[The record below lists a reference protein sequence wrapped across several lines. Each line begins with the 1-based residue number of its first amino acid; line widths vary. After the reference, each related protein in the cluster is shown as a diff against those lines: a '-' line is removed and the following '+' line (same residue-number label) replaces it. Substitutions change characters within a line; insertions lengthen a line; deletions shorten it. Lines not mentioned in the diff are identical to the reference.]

1 MKIRYYLRGL
11 GLGILF
17 TAIFFLV
24 SNNSSSQ
31 TMSDEQ
37 IKSRAKELGMIES
50 TVLAELS
57 TQETVEESVAETVEE
72 DDVAEETTIAITEES
87 AAAEESAVE
96 ESVVEESVVEETEE
110 ITEEVASKEA
120 AEEESVVEPNET
132 VVEAEVKEP
141 IQAAPN
147 TAPITIVV
155 NRGEGS
161 DTVSRRLAELGLVA
175 DAYEYDRYLMTNG
188 YDKRIGAGEHVIPA
202 GATWEEIAKI
212 LCNQM

>member
-57 TQETVEESVAETVEE
+57 TQETVEEMVAETVEE

-87 AAAEESAVE
+87 AAAEESA
-96 ESVVEESVVEETEE
+96 VEETEE

>member
-37 IKSRAKELGMIES
+37 VKARAKELGMIES

-57 TQETVEESVAETVEE
+57 TQEAVEETVAETVEE
-72 DDVAEETTIAITEES
+72 DNVAEES
-87 AAAEESAVE
+87 AAAEES
-96 ESVVEESVVEETEE
+96 VVEETEIE
-110 ITEEVASKEA
+110 ETTEEVTSEEA
-120 AEEESVVEPNET
+120 EEEESVVASTET
-132 VVEAEVKEP
+132 DVEAEVNEP
-141 IQAAPN
+141 LQEAPN
-147 TAPITIVV
+147 TAPITVVV

-161 DTVSRRLAELGLVA
+161 DTVSRRLVELGLVA
-175 DAYEYDRYLMTNG
+175 DAHEYDRYLMANG